1 MKKWSSRVNQ
11 YLSLCFYFSC
21 EFVIKREGKS
31 GIDSCRDNQRMNIF
45 MGLSPLFT
53 SRKKREG
60 VREVNKEIFK
70 MPEISI
76 MIEDEACVVGSGS
89 H

>member
-1 MKKWSSRVNQ
+1 
-11 YLSLCFYFSC
+11 
-21 EFVIKREGKS
+21 
-31 GIDSCRDNQRMNIF
+31 MNIF

-53 SRKKREG
+53 SRKKRG

-70 MPEISI
+70 MPEISV

-89 H
+89 HQDLYLF

>member
-1 MKKWSSRVNQ
+1 
-11 YLSLCFYFSC
+11 
-21 EFVIKREGKS
+21 
-31 GIDSCRDNQRMNIF
+31 MNIF

-60 VREVNKEIFK
+60 VREVSKEIFK
-70 MPEISI
+70 MPEISV

-89 H
+89 HRDLYLF